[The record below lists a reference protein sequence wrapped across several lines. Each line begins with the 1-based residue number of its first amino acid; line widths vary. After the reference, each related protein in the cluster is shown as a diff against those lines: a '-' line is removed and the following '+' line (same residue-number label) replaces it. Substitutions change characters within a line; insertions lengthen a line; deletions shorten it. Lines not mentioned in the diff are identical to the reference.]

1 MMNDYHRHP
10 IDIQEFM
17 HRPRSRA
24 RDTTRACKTHLTND
38 ARVVVD
44 IEDAIVIEDVVGAVI
59 ARRRLMVIH

>member
-1 MMNDYHRHP
+1 
-10 IDIQEFM
+10 M

-44 IEDAIVIEDVVGAVI
+44 IEDAIVIEDVVGAGI
-59 ARRRLMVIH
+59 ARRRLIGIH

>member
-1 MMNDYHRHP
+1 MMNDYLRPP